1 MDNSVLEVTL
11 TQLKEQVD
19 RIAAAVLGDPSD
31 PSKPGH
37 SVRLDRLEQKNKLRD
52 KIFWALISI
61 FSVVAGALLLRI
73 I

>member
-1 MDNSVLEVTL
+1 MDNGVLEITL
-11 TQLKEQVD
+11 KQLKEQVD

-37 SVRLDRLEQKNKLRD
+37 EVRLDRLEQKNKLRD

-61 FSVVAGALLLRI
+61 VGVAVGALLLRYI
-73 I
+73 

>member
-1 MDNSVLEVTL
+1 MDNGILEMTL
-11 TQLKEQVD
+11 KQLKEQVD

-37 SVRLDRLEQKNKLRD
+37 EVRLDRLEQKNKLRD

-61 FSVVAGALLLRI
+61 VGVAAGAVLLRFI
-73 I
+73 

>member
-1 MDNSVLEVTL
+1 MENGVLEITL
-11 TQLKEQVD
+11 KQLKEQVD

-37 SVRLDRLEQKNKLRD
+37 EVRLDRLEQKNKLRD

-61 FSVVAGALLLRI
+61 VGVAAGAVLLRFI
-73 I
+73 

>member
-1 MDNSVLEVTL
+1 MDNGVLEVTL
-11 TQLKEQVD
+11 KQLKEQVD

-37 SVRLDRLEQKNKLRD
+37 EVRLDRLEQKNKLRD

-61 FSVVAGALLLRI
+61 VGVAVGALLLRYI
-73 I
+73 